1 MSVEEPGRVG
11 RLVEALRDAA
21 PAAVLL
27 VGIDD
32 VHDLRHRAG
41 WEVAAGIIDHATER
55 VRRTVGDRDEVI
67 EIEPGALLVVRPG
80 RHDPEVLDATAHD
93 LVRSVTAADGEPD
106 LLLRAAVGVSGAL
119 MGPRDDPGE
128 LLADLAGAVGDA
140 RRYPDRVH
148 VLDTADRRA
157 RALARAH
164 RRALPEAIAR
174 DQLQLWYQPKIDLVS
189 RRLIGFEALARWPDP
204 SGDPRPPASFI
215 PLLEENEA
223 IVPFGRWALERA
235 ITDLRSWHDAG
246 AEKELSLSVNISAR
260 QLVLDDVP
268 ASLARATARG
278 AVDPARITVE
288 LTETAIVDDLANASA
303 HLAAIREAG
312 ARVSLDD
319 FGTGFSSLA
328 LLRRLP
334 FDEVKID
341 RSFVAEL
348 GVTRGDTALV
358 QGMISLSH
366 RVGRI
371 VVAEGVETLQQ
382 LGGLLQ
388 SGCDQAQGYL
398 FSRPVEPARA
408 SELAIDPNDLDRD
421 VAEMIDRAASE
432 LDD

>member
-1 MSVEEPGRVG
+1 M
-11 RLVEALRDAA
+11 
-21 PAAVLL
+21 
-27 VGIDD
+27 
-32 VHDLRHRAG
+32 
-41 WEVAAGIIDHATER
+41 
-55 VRRTVGDRDEVI
+55 
-67 EIEPGALLVVRPG
+67 
-80 RHDPEVLDATAHD
+80 
-93 LVRSVTAADGEPD
+93 
-106 LLLRAAVGVSGAL
+106 
-119 MGPRDDPGE
+119 
-128 LLADLAGAVGDA
+128 
-140 RRYPDRVH
+140 
-148 VLDTADRRA
+148 
-157 RALARAH
+157 
-164 RRALPEAIAR
+164 
-174 DQLQLWYQPKIDLVS
+174 
-189 RRLIGFEALARWPDP
+189 
-204 SGDPRPPASFI
+204 
-215 PLLEENEA
+215 LEENEA

-358 QGMISLSH
+358 QGLISLSH

-408 SELAIDPNDLDRD
+408 SELASDPNDLDRD